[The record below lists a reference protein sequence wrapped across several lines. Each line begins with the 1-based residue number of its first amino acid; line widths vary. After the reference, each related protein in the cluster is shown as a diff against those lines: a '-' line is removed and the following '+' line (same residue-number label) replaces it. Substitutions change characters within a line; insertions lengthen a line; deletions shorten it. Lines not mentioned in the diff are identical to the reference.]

1 MPTLSRLPSSIPYF
15 RAWLCGLLKQENVRT
30 VRTMA
35 EIQHTTC
42 ATLCEFI
49 LCLSFLIYKIRIV
62 AVPIYHLR
70 FFFRLNK
77 LLYAKH

>member
-1 MPTLSRLPSSIPYF
+1 MSPILPP
-15 RAWLCGLLKQENVRT
+15 LLQGLAVWTPEAGERT

-42 ATLCEFI
+42 ATLCKFI

-62 AVPIYHLR
+62 AVPIYRLR
-70 FFFRLNK
+70 LFFRLNK